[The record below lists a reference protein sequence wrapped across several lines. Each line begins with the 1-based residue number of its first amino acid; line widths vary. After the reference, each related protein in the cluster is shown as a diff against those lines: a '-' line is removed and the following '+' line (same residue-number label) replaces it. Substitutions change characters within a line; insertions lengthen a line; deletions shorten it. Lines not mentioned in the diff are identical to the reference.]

1 MEQGAGIGYTGR
13 LQFHCVQ
20 LSSLVSIVAFTLFPQ
35 PLVHLF
41 IAGSDP
47 AAQIAIEGFPYFATG
62 FLFFILNLVAI
73 GYMQSIK
80 KVAAATVFA
89 LLRGVVFLF
98 PAFLLLPEV
107 IGVKGMW
114 LALPLSELLTFV
126 VVVSYMF
133 FMRSRSR

>member
-1 MEQGAGIGYTGR
+1 
-13 LQFHCVQ
+13 
-20 LSSLVSIVAFTLFPQ
+20 
-35 PLVHLF
+35 
-41 IAGSDP
+41 
-47 AAQIAIEGFPYFATG
+47 
-62 FLFFILNLVAI
+62 
-73 GYMQSIK
+73 MQSIK

-126 VVVSYMF
+126 VVVGYMF